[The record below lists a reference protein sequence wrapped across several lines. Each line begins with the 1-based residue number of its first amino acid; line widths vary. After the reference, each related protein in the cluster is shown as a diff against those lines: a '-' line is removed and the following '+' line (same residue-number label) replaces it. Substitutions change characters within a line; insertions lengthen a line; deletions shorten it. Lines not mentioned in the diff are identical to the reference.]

1 MFTKL
6 SKEENLNLISSY
18 PSAQDIL
25 TPEFLEKY
33 KGKNPTWGFDGLGYV
48 VYKRTYSRNKPDG
61 TREEWY
67 ETVERCI
74 RGGQAIG
81 ACWTRE
87 EAERLYDHVF
97 NLRCNFAGRSLWQ
110 LGTDKVN
117 KYQANSLINC
127 FYTNIES
134 PEHFCFVFENLMLG
148 CGVGFSVRKEHVHQ
162 LPKIS
167 KQPVVITHELSKDAD
182 YIVPDSREGWVELLR
197 RVLNSYFVTGKGFTY
212 STILVRGY
220 GEPIKTFGGTA
231 SGPNILIEGITNICK
246 VLDGRAGKK
255 LRSIDAL
262 DVCNII
268 ASIVVA
274 GNVRR
279 SSQIAL
285 GDADDMLFLRA
296 KRWDT
301 GNIPNWRA
309 MSNNTVCADTYDYTS
324 NEFWKGYDGS
334 GEPYG
339 LFNLELSKINGRLGE
354 VIHDDGVVG
363 TNPCS
368 EISLESGEN
377 CNLSEIYLN
386 NITSKE
392 QLIDCAKLLYKV
404 QKVICALDYLHE
416 ETNKVVHKNF
426 RLGIGVTGICQS
438 ENKLEWLDETY
449 REIRKYDEE
458 WSNLRGWPTSIKL
471 TTIKPSGSLSLL
483 AGSTPGVHPAYSKYY
498 IRRVRMS
505 SHDNLVKVC
514 REAGYFI
521 EYVKNFDG
529 SYDHKTCVVEFICK
543 CEDAILAK
551 DMKAIDQLELV
562 KKMQTV
568 WSDNAVSVTVYYKEE
583 ELEDIKSWLK
593 SNYETGIK
601 CVSFLR
607 HSDHGFDQ
615 APYEEITEQEYSAR
629 LKKLKPITGVSD
641 IGSDLLDNAECAG
654 GMCPVR

>member
-1 MFTKL
+1 MYSKL
-6 SKEENLNLISSY
+6 PRNEVLNILNSFPSSEE
-18 PSAQDIL
+18 IL

-33 KGKNPTWGFDGLGYV
+33 KGKQPQWGFDGLGYV
-48 VYKRTYSRNKPDG
+48 VYKRTYARNKPDG
-61 TREEWY
+61 TKEEWY
-67 ETVERCI
+67 ETVERCV

-81 ACWTRE
+81 ACWTKE

-117 KYQANSLINC
+117 RFQANSLINC
-127 FYTNIES
+127 FYTNIE
-134 PEHFCFVFENLMLG
+134 EIEDFCFVFENLMLG

-162 LPKIS
+162 LPKLAKIS
-167 KQPVVITHELSKDAD
+167 PVITHELTKDAD

-197 RVLNSYFVTGKGFTY
+197 KVLTAYFVTGKGFTY

-231 SGPNILIEGITNICK
+231 SGPGILIEGITNICK
-246 VLDGRAGKK
+246 VMDGRLGKK

-262 DVCNII
+262 DICNIV

-301 GNIPNWRA
+301 GTIPNWRA
-309 MSNNTVCADTYDYTS
+309 MSNNTICADNYDYTS
-324 NEFWKGYDGS
+324 NEFWKGYDGN

-354 VIHDDGVVG
+354 IIKDDGVVG

-368 EISLESGEN
+368 EISLESGES
-377 CNLSEIYLN
+377 CNLAEIYLN
-386 NITSKE
+386 NIQSE
-392 QLIDCAKLLYKV
+392 DQLKDCAMLLYKL
-404 QKVICALDYLHE
+404 QKAICSLEYIHNP
-416 ETNKVVHKNF
+416 TNEVVHKNF
-426 RLGIGVTGICQS
+426 RLGLGVTGICQS
-438 ENKLEWLDETY
+438 ANKVDWLDSTY
-449 REIRKYDEE
+449 KELRKFDEK
-458 WSNLRGWPTSIKL
+458 WSKYRGWPSSIKL

-505 SHDNLVKVC
+505 SMDPLLASC
-514 REAGYFI
+514 RESGYTV

-529 SYDHKTCVVEFICK
+529 TYDHKTCVVEFICK
-543 CEDAILAK
+543 CENAVLAK
-551 DMKAIDQLELV
+551 EMTAIDQLELV
-562 KKMQTV
+562 KLMQTK
-568 WSDNAVSVTVYYKEE
+568 WADNAVSVTVYYKDE
-583 ELEDIKSWLK
+583 ELPEIKKWLK
-593 SNYETGIK
+593 ENYENSIK

-615 APYEEITEQEYSAR
+615 APYEEITEQEYVSR
-629 LKKLKPITGVSD
+629 LKKIKTFDNKDMGN
-641 IGSDLLDNAECAG
+641 DLLDNMECANG
-654 GMCPVR
+654 VCPVR